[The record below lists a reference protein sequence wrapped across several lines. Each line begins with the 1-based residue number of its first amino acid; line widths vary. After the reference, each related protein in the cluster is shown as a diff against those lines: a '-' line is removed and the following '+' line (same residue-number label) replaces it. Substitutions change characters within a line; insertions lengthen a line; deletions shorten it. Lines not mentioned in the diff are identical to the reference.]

1 MENGILNMFDMKRM
15 IDILKQRQEM
25 ISYKM
30 DRVDTFQA
38 YNELANEWNHNQKHI
53 DYLKEE
59 IIKCVK

>member
-1 MENGILNMFDMKRM
+1 MENGIPNMFDMKRM

-30 DRVDTFQA
+30 DRVDN
-38 YNELANEWNHNQKHI
+38 YHDYRELGNEWNAIQKHI